1 MEFSKLSYFPTISQ
15 HLLYTVKMLILA
27 LNKDLV
33 KGKGDVWL
41 YNTKC
46 LILWEIW
53 FIALQKDKGLKK

>member
-15 HLLYTVKMLILA
+15 HLLYTAKMLILV

-41 YNTKC
+41 YNAKC
-46 LILWEIW
+46 LMWEIW
-53 FIALQKDKGLKK
+53 FIALQKDKG